1 MADIEAKGAEAVEEV
16 VSWHALTTE
25 EVITTLQCNANL
37 TEVGLTSK
45 EATERLE
52 KYGPNKLTEKEKKTI
67 WRRIWDQ
74 VANVL
79 VGILVTVAAVSFARA
94 VQEMASADGK
104 SEDIISNW
112 IQVALITTV
121 ITVNTWIGIVQ
132 EGSAEEA
139 AEALKSMLSSDAR
152 VIRDGSEMM
161 VDGTAV
167 VPGDVVILDLGDR
180 IPADLRMVQVRNM
193 ACEEAA
199 LTGESVPIDKSIDAI
214 KVEGN
219 PEQTPLGDRHNMA
232 FSATL
237 VAQGSGIGVCV
248 TTGDYTQIGTINKLV
263 SQVEEKKTAVLEQI
277 DQVSKWLAFFICIAA
292 IITFFIARFRTK
304 MGWLDC
310 VTTALV
316 CAVAMIPEGLEAIV
330 TLTYAWAVSNMAKN
344 NAIIRALPAVE
355 TLGSVTVICSDKT
368 GTLTQNIMSLTT
380 FVTSNSRFRVDVN
393 ASDRNPT
400 SFVRDD
406 SYMAKR
412 ATHQLKRSVS
422 AVIKDGANTNEPRK
436 GRLAASNHFAVT
448 DLHSEHKNDD
458 DEPQAPAEL
467 DTSAPFAPGESPTL
481 EFVESTL
488 AGGVLC
494 SKCVLGKN
502 GTREGAIGNPTELSI
517 IRAAYFGG
525 VDTDAMKKN
534 APLVNE
540 VPFSSEYKFMAT
552 VHNPVTGIDGPDIPS
567 DHYVVHVKGAP
578 DRMLNFC
585 KDQAK
590 SGLVG
595 EANKEPLNRSFWTEQ
610 IAILSSHGLRVLGLC
625 RASVPKEEIGESE
638 DLGPEFINGKDPWL
652 TFVGLCAIMDP
663 PRPECVQAIQEAHG
677 AGVRVCMITGDH
689 KDTAT
694 AIGHMLGIVDEKFSE
709 ALTGP
714 ELDEMSDDQLRK
726 AVLTHN
732 VFARSSPQNKIR
744 IVNALQAEGEI
755 AGMTGD
761 GVNDAPALKAANMGV
776 AMGKEGTDVAR
787 EAAEMILAD
796 DNFATIVTAVRE
808 GRVVWDNLRKVLLV
822 NTPINNAQG
831 LTVLLGLAFGLE
843 KTPLTAIQILYSNLI
858 CAVTLGMVTAVEPA
872 EDGIMSM
879 PPRRVGKRLI
889 GRFLFLR
896 IMIGTITLSS
906 CVIGSVYILK
916 HINYLNGAYGTPGFG
931 SYGYYNLEQQRA
943 MAFNALDFGA
953 ISVCLSARFSYLS
966 AFHPRILSGNA
977 ACWYSVA
984 IVTVLQLFT
993 TYVPGINYY
1002 IFSQEGLDGVQWA
1015 LVGCV
1020 MVIVFFVMEMEKAI
1034 RRMLK
1039 NANYDTD
1046 DLGLDEP
1053 IETAPQGESLTPAG
1067 AEKLNLAESTK

>member
-1 MADIEAKGAEAVEEV
+1 MADIEDKGAVDVAEV
-16 VSWHALTTE
+16 VSWHALSIADA
-25 EVITTLQCNANL
+25 VKQLRCNEDL
-37 TEVGLTSK
+37 TSVGLSAK
-45 EATERLE
+45 EAIDRLAL
-52 KYGPNKLTEKEKKTI
+52 YGPNKLSESEKKTI
-67 WRRIWDQ
+67 WQRIWGHI
-74 VANVL
+74 ANVL
-79 VGILVTVAAVSFARA
+79 VFILVTVAAVSFGRA
-94 VQEMASADGK
+94 IQTMVDPEGK
-104 SEDIISNW
+104 TEDVTSNW

-121 ITVNTWIGIVQ
+121 ITVNTYMGIVQ
-132 EGSAEEA
+132 EGSAEKA

-152 VIRDGSEMM
+152 VIRDGSEQM
-161 VDGTAV
+161 VNGTDV
-167 VPGDVVILDLGDR
+167 VPGDLVVLSLGDR
-180 IPADLRMVQVRNM
+180 VPADLRMVQVRNM

-199 LTGESVPIDKSIDAI
+199 LTGESVPIDKSIQAI
-214 KVEGN
+214 DVVGN

-237 VAQGSGIGVCV
+237 VAQGSGVGVCV
-248 TTGDYTQIGTINKLV
+248 TTGDYTQIGTINALV
-263 SQVEEKKTAVLEQI
+263 SQVETKKTAVLEQI

-292 IITFFIARFRTK
+292 CITFLIAKFRTK
-304 MGWLDC
+304 MGWLDSI
-310 VTTALV
+310 TTALV

-368 GTLTQNIMSLTT
+368 GTLTQNIMSLTA
-380 FVTSNSRFRVDVN
+380 FVTSNARYRVDVN
-393 ASDRNPT
+393 ASDRMPT

-406 SYMAKR
+406 TYMSTR
-412 ATHQLKRSVS
+412 ANHQLKRSVS
-422 AVIKDGANTNEPRK
+422 MVIKDGANTNEARK
-436 GRLAASNHFAVT
+436 GRLEASNHFAVT
-448 DLHSEHKNDD
+448 DLHSEHKDQEE
-458 DEPQAPAEL
+458 EPQAPAEL

-481 EFVESTL
+481 DYVQSTL

-517 IRAAYFGG
+517 IRAAYFAG
-525 VDTDAMKKN
+525 VDTDGMKKT
-534 APLVNE
+534 APLINE
-540 VPFSSEYKFMAT
+540 VPFSSDYKFMAT
-552 VHNPVTGIDGPDIPS
+552 LHEPVKEVDGDIPD

-595 EANKEPLNRSFWTEQ
+595 EENKEALTREFWIQQ

-625 RASVPKEEIGESE
+625 RASVPKSTINKDE
-638 DLGPEFINGKDPWL
+638 DLGPEFINGPEPWL

-663 PRPECVQAIQEAHG
+663 PRPECVQAIREAHG

-689 KDTAT
+689 KDTAI
-694 AIGHMLGIVDEKFSE
+694 AIGHMLGIVDEAFSE
-709 ALTGP
+709 ALTGS
-714 ELDEMSDDQLRK
+714 ELDEMSDDQLRE
-726 AVLTHN
+726 AVMTHN

-831 LTVLLGLAFGLE
+831 LTVLLGLAFGLKE
-843 KTPLTAIQILYSNLI
+843 TPLTAIQILYSNLI

-896 IMIGTITLSS
+896 IMIGTITLSG
-906 CVIGSVYILK
+906 CVIGSVFILK
-916 HINYLNGAYGTPGFG
+916 HLNATSEGDGD
-931 SYGYYNLEQQRA
+931 YNLEKQRA

-953 ISVCLSARFSYLS
+953 ISVCLSARFSYLAS
-966 AFHPRILSGNA
+966 FHPRILKGNV

-984 IVTVLQLFT
+984 IVTVLQIFT

-1002 IFSQEGLDGVQWA
+1002 IFSQEGMDGLQWGLTA
-1015 LVGCV
+1015 GV
-1020 MVIVFFVMEMEKAI
+1020 MIIVFVVMEIEKAI
-1034 RRMLK
+1034 RRVLK
-1039 NANYDTD
+1039 SQGADTD
-1046 DLGLDEP
+1046 DLNLDEP
-1053 IETAPQGESLTPAG
+1053 LDTKPKGEKLTPEG
-1067 AEKLNLAESTK
+1067 TENLKLMEMSK